1 MESRKNFFQD
11 RIYNDKFVT
20 NRSDLVGNDKLIE
33 TKYPIRCSD
42 LPARGKFLDSKL
54 KANQCV
60 RKGKRPKPG
69 RRETNSTSLEMNFI
83 GSPAST
89 LI

>member
-20 NRSDLVGNDKLIE
+20 NRSDKLIE
-33 TKYPIRCSD
+33 TKYPIRRSD

-60 RKGKRPKPG
+60 RKGKRPQPG
-69 RRETNSTSLEMNFI
+69 RREINSTGSKMNFI

>member
-11 RIYNDKFVT
+11 RIYNDKLVT

-42 LPARGKFLDSKL
+42 LPARGKFLNSKL
-54 KANQCV
+54 KTNQCV
-60 RKGKRPKPG
+60 RKGTRPKPG
-69 RRETNSTSLEMNFI
+69 RREINSTQICGFRE
-83 GSPAST
+83 AK
-89 LI
+89 

>member
-1 MESRKNFFQD
+1 MTSLSL
-11 RIYNDKFVT
+11 IGMT
-20 NRSDLVGNDKLIE
+20 VGNDKLIGK

-42 LPARGKFLDSKL
+42 LPAREKFLDSKL

-60 RKGKRPKPG
+60 RRGRRPQPG
-69 RRETNSTSLEMNFI
+69 RREINSAGSKMHFI